1 MWPVWRVERGWKVGI
16 REVRVLGGFSRWMSS
31 KHLRMMAENE
41 AERKTVSQV
50 VRFLRSMMSISR

>member
-1 MWPVWRVERGWKVGI
+1 MWPVWRAERGWKVGI
-16 REVRVLGGFSRWMSS
+16 REVRVLGGFSRWMS